1 LTHIRYNQ
9 ETADHRERNAA
20 TATLRAV
27 GGLSSA
33 VKIRPF
39 QSKGPLMQ
47 KSGLQILLPYQ
58 RPYYRALAI
67 GTLYALIGAGASAYS
82 PTWLGQAVDA
92 LNKGAPPSTL
102 AWYAGGLMLLSG
114 TLALFRYLLR
124 MLTGSIA
131 AGISYRMSQD
141 LFHRLLLFDRE
152 TRQDYG
158 TGDLLSRSTSDF
170 IYVWRFYSAGF
181 QMFMHAFFLLLIGAG
196 LMGRTSPQLAVM
208 VVVMLTLS
216 IAVQVRLGRV
226 LRDSF
231 IRVQQEIAKLAAFA
245 QEHLNAARMLVAYV
259 QGDAVGRTF
268 RAANENYVNQNLR
281 FVLQSGAISPLPS
294 LVVRVAATIVV
305 FVGGMSI
312 IDGDLTIGQYVQFIV
327 YLGLLNSGAQQI
339 TDAYERLQQ
348 GSAAAVRIGEVLERW
363 PKVADPED
371 APDVKLAGHIRL
383 EGVGVWAE
391 DQERWALR
399 HIDLNIP
406 PGTTL
411 GIVGPT
417 GSGKSMLISLLG
429 RIYDPTEG
437 RITIDGYDLRDI
449 KLADLR
455 NTVVYVPQES
465 LLFSM
470 PLRNNIALG
479 IPYVPDPNIFRA
491 MDQARLSK
499 DMAQLPQGLDSIVG
513 ERGATLSGGQR
524 QRTAIARA
532 LVRDPR
538 VLLLDDALASVDMK
552 TAAEILREL
561 RQAEGKR
568 SRIIVTQR
576 IATVVDADHI
586 IVLDHGQIVEQGSH
600 EELLRLNGFY
610 AEMYYREVEQA
621 QEETANGAV

>member
-1 LTHIRYNQ
+1 
-9 ETADHRERNAA
+9 
-20 TATLRAV
+20 
-27 GGLSSA
+27 
-33 VKIRPF
+33 
-39 QSKGPLMQ
+39 MQ
-47 KSGLQILLPYQ
+47 KSGLQILVPYQ
-58 RPYYRALAI
+58 RAYYRALAI
-67 GTLYALIGAGASAYS
+67 GTLYAFIGAGASAFS
-82 PTWLGQAVDA
+82 PTWLGWAVDA
-92 LNKGAPPSTL
+92 LNKGAPPGDL
-102 AWYAGGLMLLSG
+102 AWYAGGLMLLAG
-114 TLALFRYLLR
+114 IVALFRYLLR
-124 MLTGSIA
+124 MLTGNIA
-131 AGISYRMSQD
+131 AGITYRMSQD
-141 LFHRLLLFDRE
+141 FFHRLLLFDRE

-170 IYVWRFYSAGF
+170 VYIWRFYSAGF
-181 QMFMHAFFLLLIGAG
+181 QMFMHAFFLLLIGAL
-196 LMGRTSPQLAVM
+196 LMGRTSPELSLM
-208 VVVMLTLS
+208 VVVMLALS

-226 LRDSF
+226 LRNSF

-268 RAANENYVNQNLR
+268 RAANEEYVNRNLR

-294 LVVRVAATIVV
+294 LVVRIAATIVV
-305 FVGGMSI
+305 FVGGSLI
-312 IDGDLTIGQYVQFIV
+312 IDGSLTVGQYVQFIV

-363 PKVADPED
+363 PKVVDPKD
-371 APDVKLAGHIRL
+371 APDVRFAGHIRL
-383 EGVGVWAE
+383 EDVGVWAE

-399 HIDLNIP
+399 HIDLDIP

-437 RITIDGYDLRDI
+437 RVTIDGYDLRDI

-455 NTVVYVPQES
+455 KTVVYVPQES

-479 IPYVPDPNIFRA
+479 IPYVPDPRIFRA
-491 MDQARLSK
+491 MNQARLSN
-499 DMAQLPQGLDSIVG
+499 DLSQLPHGLDSFVG
-513 ERGATLSGGQR
+513 ERGSTLSGGQR

-532 LVRDPR
+532 LVRDPK
-538 VLLLDDALASVDMK
+538 VLLLDDALASVDMQ
-552 TAAEILREL
+552 TAAEILAEL
-561 RQAEGKR
+561 RQVEGNR

-586 IVLDHGQIVEQGSH
+586 IVLDHGQIVERGSH
-600 EELLRLNGFY
+600 ESLLAHNGFY

-621 QEETANGAV
+621 QEETTNGTG